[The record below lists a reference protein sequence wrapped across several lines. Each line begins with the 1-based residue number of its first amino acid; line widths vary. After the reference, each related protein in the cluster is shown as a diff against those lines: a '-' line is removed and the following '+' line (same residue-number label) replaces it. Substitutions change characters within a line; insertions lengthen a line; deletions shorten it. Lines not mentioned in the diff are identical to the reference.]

1 MVQTNKMS
9 GISNVLLSAHL
20 VFGIGRVDI
29 TGIMKLFVGISNALF
44 GILNASVGTL
54 NAPFW
59 YLKRWYFEPLPIF
72 QVPSTCSYTHAH
84 TLPTPTPSFNL
95 NVFFLQCRGR
105 LPRTGCPV
113 LNNAKYCPHPASLL
127 RATNT
132 KHEIKYKYCF
142 QH

>member
-1 MVQTNKMS
+1 MVQANKMS

-72 QVPSTCSYTHAH
+72 QVPPTCSYAH
-84 TLPTPTPSFNL
+84 TPPPPTL
-95 NVFFLQCRGR
+95 NVFFLQCRAAS
-105 LPRTGCPV
+105 PARTGCPV